1 MNREELIKKIE
12 REFLEIRGWKNW
24 EEYDRVRESTKGEIN
39 AREELIEIC
48 IIVVK
53 KYAKDIGEVKK

>member
-1 MNREELIKKIE
+1 MDKEKLKKRIE

-39 AREELIEIC
+39 CRKELIEIC
-48 IIVVK
+48 IMCVK
-53 KYAKDIGEVKK
+53 EENS